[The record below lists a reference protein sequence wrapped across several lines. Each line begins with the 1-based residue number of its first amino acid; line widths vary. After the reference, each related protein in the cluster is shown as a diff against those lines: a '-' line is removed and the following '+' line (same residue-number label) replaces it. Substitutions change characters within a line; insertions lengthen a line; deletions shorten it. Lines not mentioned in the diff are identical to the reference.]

1 MVKSLSEI
9 MKGLPR
15 ARRERIEAEA
25 AREVAEIMSLGQV
38 RKAFEMSQETLAKEL
53 DMEQESVSRIERRA
67 DLLLSTMRKYV
78 AAMGGDLK
86 LIAEFPNRAPIQ
98 IQTFDAREVE
108 HSQTTQVRAKRSEKR
123 GARKEGSHK
132 RRAA

>member
-9 MKGLPR
+9 MKALPKVRR
-15 ARRERIEAEA
+15 ARIEAET

-86 LIAEFPNRAPIQ
+86 LIAEFPDRAPIQ
-98 IQTFDAREVE
+98 IQTFDAREVGY
-108 HSQTTQVRAKRSEKR
+108 STAGQLRGKRSAKRRSRKHGLQKR
-123 GARKEGSHK
+123 H
-132 RRAA
+132 AA